1 MLMTNRPKSKRF
13 SVGDRVVTKPNLTVS
28 TNVHQH
34 EQRNPK
40 HGTVTGIVYKQNK
53 NGASHPYV
61 EVHWD
66 NHSRVDLHAA
76 NRLWMEKDLKEK
88 MADFR
93 ESLT

>member
-1 MLMTNRPKSKRF
+1 M
-13 SVGDRVVTKPNLTVS
+13 VTKPNLTVS

-88 MADFR
+88 MADFS

>member
-13 SVGDRVVTKPNLTVS
+13 SVGDRVVTKPSLSVS
-28 TNVHQH
+28 TNAHQH
-34 EQRNPK
+34 KIRDPK

-53 NGASHPYV
+53 RGASHPYI

-66 NHSRVDLHAA
+66 NHSQVDLHAA
-76 NRLWMEKDLKEK
+76 NRLWMEEDLNKK
-88 MADFR
+88 MKDFR